1 MRWSHSLLAL
11 LFSMNIVFVAILATA
26 SQVLYQRTADEYQF
40 SILENIQQETVSFSN
55 LVGKDL
61 EFAMSR
67 MYALLV
73 DEVLQRLAIYMNLT
87 PWDSS
92 SLQDAEYIWNTLKNI
107 ENSCEM
113 LSDVCIYLPEQERKI
128 TTESVARLDDD
139 DRQAIALL
147 KARSAGEESV
157 LTETALYLISERV
170 RKEGDASILI
180 AASITPS
187 SLERYIRTV
196 FATNFQIYLSATK
209 NGVHYSLTSAPL
221 PEEISASPASLFRG
235 NGAAYFGDAQETGIA
250 WASLRI
256 LPITFY
262 QIFSEDEVAAQLDR
276 FNHNNHLYQALTV
289 AVGTAFML
297 LVYILVCSPLRRMQ
311 RVMRQVEGG
320 QLDIRLGKTWS
331 TEFQYVFYRF
341 DKMETRLQTLIE
353 QEYLLKLRQKDTEIK
368 MLQYQINPHF
378 LYNTYFM
385 LEGLIV
391 EDEYDSAAL
400 LANLMGKYMRYI
412 THTDR
417 QDSSLE
423 EEIEH
428 AQAYLQIQGM
438 RFSRRVKII
447 AKPIPVPCRSMR
459 VPRLVVQPLLENAF
473 EHGIKGMLQGAVVRL
488 AFEVSPDALDII
500 VEDNGASMEDAILEK
515 LRQTIQNDAPG
526 IEGVALQN
534 IAMRIRWFYGAGSSL
549 LLERSDLGGLRC
561 VLHILRK
568 ECS

>member
-1 MRWSHSLLAL
+1 M
-11 LFSMNIVFVAILATA
+11 
-26 SQVLYQRTADEYQF
+26 
-40 SILENIQQETVSFSN
+40 
-55 LVGKDL
+55 
-61 EFAMSR
+61 
-67 MYALLV
+67 
-73 DEVLQRLAIYMNLT
+73 
-87 PWDSS
+87 
-92 SLQDAEYIWNTLKNI
+92 
-107 ENSCEM
+107 
-113 LSDVCIYLPEQERKI
+113 
-128 TTESVARLDDD
+128 
-139 DRQAIALL
+139 
-147 KARSAGEESV
+147 
-157 LTETALYLISERV
+157 
-170 RKEGDASILI
+170 
-180 AASITPS
+180 
-187 SLERYIRTV
+187 
-196 FATNFQIYLSATK
+196 
-209 NGVHYSLTSAPL
+209 
-221 PEEISASPASLFRG
+221 
-235 NGAAYFGDAQETGIA
+235 
-250 WASLRI
+250 
-256 LPITFY
+256 
-262 QIFSEDEVAAQLDR
+262 
-276 FNHNNHLYQALTV
+276 
-289 AVGTAFML
+289 
-297 LVYILVCSPLRRMQ
+297 
-311 RVMRQVEGG
+311 
-320 QLDIRLGKTWS
+320 
-331 TEFQYVFYRF
+331 FYRF

-526 IEGVALQN
+526 IEGVALSMPAIIGRQGVEGVVP
-534 IAMRIRWFYGAGSSL
+534 IAMNASEEAALRHSAQTLQNALAR
-549 LLERSDLGGLRC
+549 LEQDALEPALRF
-561 VLHILRK
+561 
-568 ECS
+568 